1 MRGGSLCVPVR
12 CGDLKVYCCPM
23 GNIMLQTPL
32 RECNPVAS
40 GVSNSGAFGAQLAS
54 KGALLKNSAIN
65 QSPNVS
71 FSSTLGTLCA
81 AEAGYYLG

>member
-1 MRGGSLCVPVR
+1 
-12 CGDLKVYCCPM
+12 M

-54 KGALLKNSAIN
+54 KGALLKTL
-65 QSPNVS
+65 QSISLLTFLSVLRWALCVLLKLGITWVKAVGLRRDL
-71 FSSTLGTLCA
+71 SSDVL
-81 AEAGYYLG
+81 